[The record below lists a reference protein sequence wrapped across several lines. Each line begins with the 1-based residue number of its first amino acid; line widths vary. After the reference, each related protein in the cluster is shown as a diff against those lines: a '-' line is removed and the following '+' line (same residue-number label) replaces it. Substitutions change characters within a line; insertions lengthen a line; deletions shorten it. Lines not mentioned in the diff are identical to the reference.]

1 MSDQLNNIQ
10 LNKRA
15 AKVSLV
21 AGIIIFITKFS
32 AFLVTDSTAIFSDA
46 AESVINIVAAAV
58 ALYSIIISSKPA
70 DEDHPYGHGKIE
82 YFSAG
87 FEGLLIALAGLVII
101 YSGVSKIIVGAEPTK
116 LGIGILLLGVS
127 SVANMVL
134 SLYIKGVGEKTNSLT
149 LIADAKHI
157 MADVYT
163 SFGIIVGLGV
173 VIVTDIPIFDP
184 IIAIIVAVNILF
196 TGYNLVRE
204 SVGGLM
210 NEVDS
215 ETMEAISNKIISIRK
230 PEWIDIHELRFWK
243 SANNTFVDF
252 HLVLPYYFTIR
263 EAHKSDDLVLS
274 EMDKILPGSQ
284 VKIHLDYCDFELCKY
299 CEFSDC
305 KERKEKLM
313 EKSEWDQNRITGIGI
328 RKINGLQEP

>member
-1 MSDQLNNIQ
+1 MSNQLNNIQ

-15 AKVSLV
+15 AKVSLL
-21 AGIIIFITKFS
+21 AGIIIFITKFG
-32 AFLVTDSTAIFSDA
+32 AFLITDSTAIFSDA
-46 AESVINIVAAAV
+46 TESIINIVAASA

-70 DEDHPYGHGKIE
+70 DKDHPYGHGKVE

-101 YSGVSKIIVGAEPTK
+101 YSGISKIIVGAEPSK
-116 LGIGILLLGVS
+116 LGLGILLLGVS
-127 SVANMVL
+127 SLANFFL
-134 SLYIKGVGEKTNSLT
+134 SLYIKGIGEKTKSLT

-157 MADVYT
+157 LADVYT

-173 VIVTDIPIFDP
+173 VMLTDIPVFDP

-210 NEVDS
+210 NEVDY
-215 ETMEAISNKIISIRK
+215 ETMEVISNKIISIRK

-252 HLVLPYYFTIR
+252 HLVLPYYFTIK
-263 EAHKSDDLVLS
+263 EAHKSDEIVLA
-274 EMDKILPGSQ
+274 EMTKILPGTQ
-284 VKIHLDYCDFELCKY
+284 VKIHKDYCDFNICKY
-299 CEFSDC
+299 CEFTNC
-305 KERKEKLM
+305 EVRKEELA

-328 RKINGLQEP
+328 RKINGLPEP

>member
-1 MSDQLNNIQ
+1 MSNQLNSIQ
-10 LNKRA
+10 LKKRA

-70 DEDHPYGHGKIE
+70 DKDHPYGHGKIE

-87 FEGLLIALAGLVII
+87 FEGLLIAIAGLVII
-101 YSGVSKIIVGAEPTK
+101 YSGVSKIIVGAEPTQLG
-116 LGIGILLLGVS
+116 LGIILLGVS
-127 SVANMVL
+127 ALANLFL
-134 SLYIKGVGEKTNSLT
+134 SLYIKGVGVKTNSLT

-173 VIVTDIPIFDP
+173 VMITDIPIFDP
-184 IIAIIVAVNILF
+184 IIAIIVAINILF

-215 ETMEAISNKIISIRK
+215 ETMELISNKIISIRK
-230 PEWIDIHELRFWK
+230 PEWVDLHELRFWK

-252 HLVLPYYFTIR
+252 HLVLPYYFTIK
-263 EAHKSDDLVLS
+263 EAHKSDELVLA

-284 VKIHLDYCDFELCKY
+284 VKIHMDYCDYNLCKY
-299 CEFSDC
+299 CEFAAC
-305 KERKEKLM
+305 NERKEKCV
-313 EKSEWDQNRITGIGI
+313 EKFEWTQKGITGIGI

>member
-1 MSDQLNNIQ
+1 MSNQLDNIV

-32 AFLVTDSTAIFSDA
+32 AFLITDSTAIFSDA
-46 AESVINIVAAAV
+46 TESIINIVAASV

-70 DEDHPYGHGKIE
+70 DKDHPYGHGKIE

-101 YSGVSKIIVGAEPTK
+101 YTGIEKIIVGSEPSK

-127 SVANMVL
+127 SLANLFL
-134 SLYIKGVGEKTNSLT
+134 SLYIKGVGEMTKSLT

-157 MADVYT
+157 LADVYT

-173 VIVTDIPIFDP
+173 VMLTDIPIFDP

-215 ETMEAISNKIISIRK
+215 ETMEIISNKIISIRK

-252 HLVLPYYFTIR
+252 HLVLPYYFTIK

-274 EMDKILPGSQ
+274 EMSKILPGSQ
-284 VKIHLDYCDFELCKY
+284 VKIHMDYCDFTICKY
-299 CEFSDC
+299 CEFKNC
-305 KERKEKLM
+305 EERKEELVEKL
-313 EKSEWDQNRITGIGI
+313 EWNQDRIIGIGI
-328 RKINGLQEP
+328 RKTNGLPEP

>member
-1 MSDQLNNIQ
+1 MSTQLTNIK

-21 AGIIIFITKFS
+21 GGVIIFFTKFG

-46 AESVINIVAAAV
+46 AESIINIVAAAA

-70 DEDHPYGHGKIE
+70 DKDHPYGHGKIE

-87 FEGLLIALAGLVII
+87 FEGLLIAIAGLVII
-101 YSGVSKIIVGAEPTK
+101 YSGISKIIIGAEPTK

-127 SVANMVL
+127 SVANLVL
-134 SLYIKGVGEKTNSLT
+134 SLYIKGIGEKTNSLT

-163 SFGIIVGLGV
+163 SFGIIVGLG
-173 VIVTDIPIFDP
+173 IVLLTDIPIFDP

-210 NEVDS
+210 NEVDP
-215 ETMEAISNKIISIRK
+215 ETMKIISNKIITIK
-230 PEWIDIHELRFWK
+230 KAEWIDIHELRFWK
-243 SANNTFVDF
+243 SANNIFIDF
-252 HLVLPYYFTIR
+252 HLVLPHYFTIK
-263 EAHKSDDLVLS
+263 EAHKSDELVLS
-274 EMDKILPGSQ
+274 EMEKIFPGSQ
-284 VKIHLDYCDFELCKY
+284 VKIHMDYCDYNLCKY
-299 CEFSDC
+299 CEFAQCS
-305 KERKEKLM
+305 ERKEKCI
-313 EKSEWDQNRITGIGI
+313 EKYEWTQKGITGIGI
-328 RKINGLQEP
+328 RKVKGLQEP